1 MDRRKEE
8 AVRLV
13 LEGKAAGQVA
23 KLVKAR
29 EETVR
34 EWFSDPEFIARAKK
48 ELANE
53 CLQLIPDILA
63 RLAELVREGSDTAA
77 VQAIKVVVKLWENVK
92 ADGEDERV
100 IDSLI
105 AIIDKVLGE
114 LDKGSRKQE
123 SYKSLENEGLGKGN
137 EDTTDGQQAN
147 RNLAKTDEP
156 GA

>member
-13 LEGKAAGQVA
+13 LEGKAAAQVA
-23 KLVKAR
+23 KLIKAR

-48 ELANE
+48 ELTNK
-53 CLQLIPDILA
+53 CLLLIPDILA
-63 RLAELVREGSDTAA
+63 RLAELIREGSDTAS

-92 ADGEDERV
+92 ADGEDEKV

-114 LDKGSRKQE
+114 LDREQE
-123 SYKSLENEGLGKGN
+123 RQAFYKRAPGTPGDGAEETADEG
-137 EDTTDGQQAN
+137 
-147 RNLAKTDEP
+147 
-156 GA
+156 